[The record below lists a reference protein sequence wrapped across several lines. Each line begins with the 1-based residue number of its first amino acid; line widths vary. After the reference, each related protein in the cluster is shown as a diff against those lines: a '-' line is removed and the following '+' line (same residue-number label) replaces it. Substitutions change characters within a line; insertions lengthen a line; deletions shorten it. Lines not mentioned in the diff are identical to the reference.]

1 VVRSKEVEVCD
12 SEREERETGGV
23 GKGISSAVIV
33 PKKKLVRHDLPKKR
47 ERNRKADQ
55 KKKST
60 ECWGYRRATTANT
73 LKKNKRPPSQ
83 MPREGSPRLRNVMKS
98 IFVSHS

>member
-1 VVRSKEVEVCD
+1 MVRSKEVEVCD

-33 PKKKLVRHDLPKKR
+33 PKKKLVRHDLPKK
-47 ERNRKADQ
+47 EDGNRKADQ
-55 KKKST
+55 KVKQNAGVSSSHHRQHAQETK
-60 ECWGYRRATTANT
+60 ATIAT
-73 LKKNKRPPSQ
+73 L
-83 MPREGSPRLRNVMKS
+83 REIPHRLRNVKS